1 MVVAMRFLAIAL
13 TAVLI
18 VVSVVAIVGAFALLA
33 RRLLGM
39 RFGLVR
45 LLLAG
50 LVGFAVAG
58 PIARSLAGAVPTT
71 GPGITPV
78 WFLILAGACALLVAM
93 VFLVIAEALVPSG
106 SLPGP
111 LEWRRALRGWMLRT
125 RRYSQI
131 SRIAIRH
138 GLAPYLRGRRRA
150 ELDAPEGRARL
161 ARSVR
166 QALEDGGVTFV
177 KLGQVLSTRPDLLP
191 PEFTDELGRLR
202 DQATPAPWPQVEQ
215 VLDAELDAPVDQ
227 VFARFDR
234 RPLAAASIAQ
244 VHAAR
249 LRSDAE
255 VAVKVQRPGIRAVV
269 DRDLDIVAR
278 LARTLERRTRWA
290 RSIGAGD
297 LAQGFADAVREELDF
312 RIEAGNMAAVAAAGP
327 GGDGAVAVPVP
338 HGPLCTQRVLVMQLL
353 AGTPLDAADAVIA
366 DQALDRQ
373 ALACAL
379 LEFMLRQIM
388 LDGVFHADPHPGNVL
403 VLADGRLGLLD
414 FGSVGRL
421 DASVRSALQRLLL
434 ALDRGD
440 PLGASDA
447 LLEVTLR
454 PDEIDQ
460 QRLERALG
468 QFMARYLG
476 PGTTPGLQ
484 MFTDLFRIVTEYGLS
499 VPPEVAAVFRA
510 LATLEG
516 TLARLA
522 PGFNLVAEARSA
534 AGRYAT
540 VELEPAAARQTAAEE
555 LATLLPML
563 RRFPRRVERI
573 ASAAE
578 HGRLS
583 VHVRLLADER
593 DRRHLTAMLHQVLL
607 TILSATAGIMAVL
620 LLGTGGGPRVTATV
634 SLYQLLGYNL
644 LVVCAILALRVLVLI
659 FRPDR

>member
-1 MVVAMRFLAIAL
+1 MVEAMRFLAIAL

-18 VVSVVAIVGAFALLA
+18 VASVVAIVGGFALLA

-58 PIARSLAGAVPTT
+58 PIARAVRGALPAGGSAV
-71 GPGITPV
+71 TPV
-78 WFLILAGACALLVAM
+78 WFLILVSAAALIVAM
-93 VFLVIAEALVPSG
+93 MFLVIAEALVPSG

-111 LEWRRALRGWMLRT
+111 LEWRRELRGRMVRA

-131 SRIAIRH
+131 SRIAVRH
-138 GLAPYLRGRRRA
+138 GLWPYLRGRRRA
-150 ELDAPEGRARL
+150 ELEAPGGRARL

-177 KLGQVLSTRPDLLP
+177 KLGQLLSTRPDLLA
-191 PEFTDELGRLR
+191 PEFTDELGRLQ
-202 DQATPAPWPQVEQ
+202 DQATPAPWPQVQQ
-215 VLDAELDAPVDQ
+215 VLGAELGGPVEE

-234 RPLAAASIAQ
+234 EPLAAASVAQ

-249 LRSDAE
+249 LRAGDE

-269 DRDLDIVAR
+269 ALDLEIVVR

-297 LAQGFADAVREELDF
+297 LAAAFADAVRDELDF
-312 RIEAGNMAAVAAAGP
+312 RVEAGNMAAVAAAGV
-327 GGDGAVAVPVP
+327 GGGAVRVPAP
-338 HGPLCTQRVLVMQLL
+338 HAPLCTQRVLVMQRLR
-353 AGTPLDAADAVIA
+353 GTPLGAADAVIA
-366 DQALDRQ
+366 ERDLDREV
-373 ALACAL
+373 LACAL

-388 LDGVFHADPHPGNVL
+388 LDGVFHADPHPGNVM

-421 DASVRSALQRLLL
+421 DASLRSALQRLLL

-440 PLGASDA
+440 PLAASDA

-460 QRLERALG
+460 ERLERAIG

-476 PGTTPGLQ
+476 PGTSPGVR
-484 MFTDLFRIVTEYGLS
+484 MFTDLFRIVSEYGLS

-516 TLARLA
+516 TLGRLA
-522 PGFNLVAEARSA
+522 PGFNLVSQARSF
-534 AGRYAT
+534 AGRYAA
-540 VELEPAAARQTAAEE
+540 VELEPAAARQTVGEE

-563 RRFPRRVERI
+563 RRLPRRVERI

-593 DRRHLTAMLHQVLL
+593 DRRHVTGMLHQILL
-607 TILSATAGIMAVL
+607 TILAATAGIMAVL
-620 LLGTGGGPRVTATV
+620 LLGTGGGPKVTATV
-634 SLYQLLGYNL
+634 GLYQLLGYNL